1 MVKHLAAQITAN
13 SAPKIAKCAFPKRET
28 YNSSNLLLYKKD
40 KKDNDH
46 TQKIKYGFLIRK
58 VWFLNSQSMVFKIE
72 TYNSSKLLLYKR
84 EKKDK
89 CAKYVFWKYKVWFLN
104 YKLYFLKLK
113 VWFFASPLNGLVVF
127 FSRLDIIPA
136 GLSHT
141 LRLSILQ
148 SIAAPF

>member
-1 MVKHLAAQITAN
+1 MVKHLAAQITAK

-46 TQKIKYGFLIRK
+46 AKKYK

-104 YKLYFLKLK
+104 YKLYFLKIQSM
-113 VWFFASPLNGLVVF
+113 VFRNG
-127 FSRLDIIPA
+127 RII
-136 GLSHT
+136 
-141 LRLSILQ
+141 
-148 SIAAPF
+148 

>member
-1 MVKHLAAQITAN
+1 MVKHLAAQITAK

-58 VWFLNSQSMVFKIE
+58 VWFLNSQSMDFKIE

-89 CAKYVFWKYKVWFLN
+89 CGKYVF
-104 YKLYFLKLK
+104 
-113 VWFFASPLNGLVVF
+113 
-127 FSRLDIIPA
+127 
-136 GLSHT
+136 
-141 LRLSILQ
+141 
-148 SIAAPF
+148 

>member
-1 MVKHLAAQITAN
+1 MVTHLAAQITAK

-46 TQKIKYGFLIRK
+46 AKKYK

-72 TYNSSKLLLYKR
+72 TYKSSKLLLYKR
-84 EKKDK
+84 EKKTNVESM
-89 CAKYVFWKYKVWFLN
+89 CFENTKYV
-104 YKLYFLKLK
+104 FLKLK

-127 FSRLDIIPA
+127 FSRLDMKKFWEY
-136 GLSHT
+136 T
-141 LRLSILQ
+141 LPPPQKHMVPLDFFQDSKDLF
-148 SIAAPF
+148 SKN

>member
-1 MVKHLAAQITAN
+1 MVKHLAAQITAK

-46 TQKIKYGFLIRK
+46 AKKYK

-89 CAKYVFWKYKVWFLN
+89 CGKYVF
-104 YKLYFLKLK
+104 
-113 VWFFASPLNGLVVF
+113 
-127 FSRLDIIPA
+127 
-136 GLSHT
+136 
-141 LRLSILQ
+141 
-148 SIAAPF
+148 

>member
-1 MVKHLAAQITAN
+1 MVTHLAAQITAK

-46 TQKIKYGFLIRK
+46 AKKYK
-58 VWFLNSQSMVFKIE
+58 VWFLNSQSMDFKIE

-104 YKLYFLKLK
+104 YKLYFLKIQSMVFRKSVTRCMPYGDHDPRPWEKIQKVFEAILLPSSRRYELK
-113 VWFFASPLNGLVVF
+113 RFN
-127 FSRLDIIPA
+127 
-136 GLSHT
+136 
-141 LRLSILQ
+141 
-148 SIAAPF
+148 